1 MTNEKKYQEPRF
13 QTQKVYIDG
22 DIHPIKVAMREITL
36 ADTKC
41 QTHRK
46 NPPITIYDT
55 SGPFTDPNI
64 EIDIRKGLHSR
75 TMDFRSQ

>member
-1 MTNEKKYQEPRF
+1 MTNEEKYQEPRF

-41 QTHRK
+41 QTVDREK
-46 NPPITIYDT
+46 
-55 SGPFTDPNI
+55 
-64 EIDIRKGLHSR
+64 IRQYYLRYFGTVH
-75 TMDFRSQ
+75 